1 MTKKSV
7 KICPRCKS
15 IKVKTNYRYGLTFL
29 AGTPEIY
36 TCQNCGF
43 TSELFPE
50 AEIETKTKIKIG
62 RRRT

>member
-1 MTKKSV
+1 MSKKLV

-15 IKVKTNYRYGLTFL
+15 IKVKTNFRYGLTFL
-29 AGTPEIY
+29 AGTPEIN

-50 AEIETKTKIKIG
+50 AEIETKTKIKAR